1 MAVLETAADEGRAD
15 FSRRQPD
22 MIVRHA
28 TPLDVPAI
36 EALVECS
43 IAALLPADLDEAEVA
58 ASRHIMGVD
67 RELVGDGTYLTV
79 WSGDTLVACGGW
91 SRRAT
96 LFGGDATAGRN
107 SRPLDPKTEPAR
119 VRAMYTHPD
128 FTRQGLGRL
137 ILTRCEA
144 EAAAAGFTTV
154 ELAATRSGA
163 HLYKAAGY
171 EPVEDWYEPTPD
183 GVGVPLTR
191 MRKAVG

>member
-1 MAVLETAADEGRAD
+1 MALQDTPADTVRD
-15 FSRRQPD
+15 N
-22 MIVRHA
+22 MLVRHA
-28 TPLDVPAI
+28 TSADIPAV
-36 EALVECS
+36 EALVALS
-43 IAALLPADLDEAEVA
+43 MARLLPADLDDAEVA

-79 WSGDTLVACGGW
+79 WSGETLVACGGW

-96 LFGGDATAGRN
+96 LFGGDTTAGRS
-107 SRPLDPKTEPAR
+107 SRPLDPATEPAR

-128 FTRQGLGRL
+128 WTRRGLGRL

-191 MRKAVG
+191 MRKSVG